1 VDPHVVIGTAGH
13 IDHGKTALVLALTG
27 VDTDR
32 LAEEKARGITIDL
45 GFAPLALPGLAASVV
60 DVPGHEGFIRN
71 MVAGATGVD
80 CALLVVASDEGV
92 MPQTREHVA
101 ILRFLGVTRGVIALT
116 KSDLATDPDWRSL
129 VAEDAVGLVREAVG
143 TAWPVV
149 EVSAVTG
156 AGMDALR
163 AALAEAA
170 RGVTARPETDRF
182 RLPVD
187 RAFSLP
193 GAGTIVTGTVW
204 SGVVR
209 EGDRVRVLPAMR
221 EARVRSVQVHGAAA
235 TTAGPGR
242 RAALALVGVERAEVE
257 RGAVVVTGEGWRG
270 SDRFDAEVVTLAG
283 EDLRLRQR
291 VRIHHGTAEVLA
303 RVARTAPGP
312 AGSLCVR
319 FNLEGTLVLR
329 SGDRFVIRAYSP
341 VTTIGGGVVADPW
354 VDTLAA
360 RRRGPLPEPRPG
372 GDAALAGWLVTRR
385 GPIGMTEEG
394 IAVAGGFDEA
404 RLAAALAGPER
415 VGLRSDGSWYVGAG
429 EVGRAAELL
438 TGTLDAFHAGHPLEP
453 GMSHQAWRSVVHG
466 PLILAELAESDL
478 VAAGSIVRNGAV
490 VRRPQFDPG
499 SSTGARAGGERVL
512 EALRAAG
519 AEPPSVAELASLL
532 AGTDVPSVLRLL
544 ARAGQVTQVA
554 ERYYA
559 SEVLQGERDRLV
571 SVLTDLGKATPA
583 ELRERLGR
591 SRKWLIPFL
600 EWADREGVTIRDGD
614 GRRLH
619 PRTGA

>member
-1 VDPHVVIGTAGH
+1 VDPHVVVGTAGH
-13 IDHGKTALVLALTG
+13 IDHGKTALVRALTG

-80 CALLVVASDEGV
+80 CALLVVAADEGV
-92 MPQTREHVA
+92 MPQTREHAA

-116 KSDLATDPDWRSL
+116 KCDLAADPDWRVL
-129 VAEDAVGLVREAVG
+129 VAEDAAALVRETVG
-143 TAWPVV
+143 ASWPVV

-156 AGMDALR
+156 AGLETLK
-163 AALAEAA
+163 AALALAA
-170 RGVTARPETDRF
+170 GAGTTRSGADRF

-187 RAFSLP
+187 RAFTLP

-209 EGDRVRVLPAMR
+209 DGDHVRILPGDR

-235 TTAGPGR
+235 ASAGPGR

-257 RGAVVVTGEGWRG
+257 RGTVVVTGAGWRA
-270 SDRFDAEVVTLAG
+270 SDRFDAEVVMLAG
-283 EDLRLRQR
+283 QALRPRQR
-291 VRIHHGTAEVLA
+291 VRLHHGTAEVLA

-312 AGSLCVR
+312 AGLVLAR
-319 FNLEGTLVLR
+319 FFLEGTLVLR
-329 SGDRFVIRAYSP
+329 AGDRFVIRAYSP

-354 VDTLAA
+354 VDRLAT
-360 RRRGPLPEPRPG
+360 RRRGPVPEARPA
-372 GDAALAGWLVTRR
+372 GDAGLAGWMVARR
-385 GPIGMTEEG
+385 GALGMSAEG
-394 IAVAGGFDEA
+394 IAVACGLDES
-404 RLAAALAGPER
+404 RLAAALAEPER
-415 VGLRSDGSWYVGAG
+415 VGLRAAGGWYVAAS
-429 EVGRAAELL
+429 EVGRAAEQL
-438 TGTLDAFHAGHPLEP
+438 GRELDGFHAAHPLEP
-453 GMSHQAWRSVVHG
+453 GMSHQAWRGIVHG
-466 PLILAELAESDL
+466 PLALADLAEAHLAASGG
-478 VAAGSIVRNGAV
+478 VVRSGAL
-490 VRRPQFDPG
+490 VRRPGFDPG
-499 SSTGARAGGERVL
+499 ASAGARAGRERVL
-512 EALRAAG
+512 EALRKAG
-519 AEPPSVAELASLL
+519 GEPPAPGELAGQL

-544 ARAGQVTQVA
+544 AREGEVVQVA
-554 ERYYA
+554 DRYYA
-559 SEVLQGERDRLV
+559 AEALRAERDRLV
-571 SVLTDLGKATPA
+571 SALTELGRATPA